1 VKCSFHHQITI
12 IGSTLTTKYHTTAKV
27 ASYSWIAI
35 FKGKEDTVLAPYAP
49 KSASSIAT
57 PKPESRHL
65 GSKKLAANL
74 GAATTGS

>member
-1 VKCSFHHQITI
+1 MNNKT
-12 IGSTLTTKYHTTAKV
+12 HTTAKV

-49 KSASSIAT
+49 KSASSSIAT

-65 GSKKLAANL
+65 GSKRLAANL
-74 GAATTGS
+74 GATTTGS